1 VPILATGMPKK
12 HASPDYRGSEVVLVV
27 EDEEGVRAV
36 VSRGLRELGYHVLE
50 ARHGED
56 AITILEERHEAVHM
70 VVTDMVMPE
79 MGGAELIRTL
89 RARYSDVK
97 VLVISAYSREMV
109 EAKGV
114 LFPGAL
120 FLHKPFNVS
129 TLAKTIREALD
140 AV

>member
-1 VPILATGMPKK
+1 MLNKPAVQNYGGNELIL
-12 HASPDYRGSEVVLVV
+12 LV

-36 VSRGLRELGYHVLE
+36 VSRGLRDLGYQVLE

-56 AITILEERHEAVHM
+56 AIALLEEQQDPVRL

-89 RARYSDVK
+89 RVQYPDLK

-114 LFPGAL
+114 LLPGASY
-120 FLHKPFNVS
+120 LHKPFNVS
-129 TLAKTIREALD
+129 TLAKTIREAFD
-140 AV
+140 AA

>member
-1 VPILATGMPKK
+1 MTEKPRG
-12 HASPDYRGSEVVLVV
+12 PDHKGSEVILVV
-27 EDEEGVRAV
+27 DDEEGVRAV
-36 VSRGLRELGYHVLE
+36 VCRGLRSLGYQVLE

-56 AITILEERHEAVHM
+56 AINVLHDHNEPVRLL
-70 VVTDMVMPE
+70 VTDMVMPE

-89 RARYSDVK
+89 RTAYPELK
-97 VLVISAYSREMV
+97 VLIISAYSRDMV

-120 FLHKPFNVS
+120 FLHKPFNLS

-140 AV
+140 APTSQ